1 MASRIHPVISDV
13 AKEQA
18 VLEGMKKTVAIGKPH
33 ILVNNAGPVAIGAK
47 AGFIDMVEATF
58 SMIHF
63 VTTALRQNQRRVQA
77 LLISLRLLD
86 RYLKEAATVEL
97 KGDIRVNA
105 VAPGGPIR
113 TPRNATFI
121 DEGVFSKTIDRNP
134 SGRPGKPEELAN
146 GIMFLLSLAAGYING
161 HMLCIDGG
169 LSVAE

>member
-1 MASRIHPVISDV
+1 M
-13 AKEQA
+13 
-18 VLEGMKKTVAIGKPH
+18 
-33 ILVNNAGPVAIGAK
+33 
-47 AGFIDMVEATF
+47 
-58 SMIHF
+58 
-63 VTTALRQNQRRVQA
+63 
-77 LLISLRLLD
+77 
-86 RYLKEAATVEL
+86 
-97 KGDIRVNA
+97 NA

>member
-86 RYLKEAATVEL
+86 RYLKEAATGTQPL
-97 KGDIRVNA
+97 KLG
-105 VAPGGPIR
+105 
-113 TPRNATFI
+113 
-121 DEGVFSKTIDRNP
+121 
-134 SGRPGKPEELAN
+134 
-146 GIMFLLSLAAGYING
+146 SLDLQKILQLN
-161 HMLCIDGG
+161 
-169 LSVAE
+169 